1 MHLFNPHNDL
11 ALANFNASYTPPV
24 SALKMAEDLALLPLW
39 YAPNNSKIVVEGAE
53 NKVFSESIKTLF
65 RIDATIVSFSEIGNF
80 PNEKI
85 VPWGWNPAL
94 RKKLLDANV
103 SEKNVPT
110 IDELKRLR
118 DYSGRQYAV
127 KMLRE
132 LKQENDFRQTLC
144 GESHYFTTLN
154 DVLQFLAS
162 QPGNSVLKMP
172 NSGSGKGLVWI
183 LGDTTDKQTDWVRRV
198 LKTQKGIVA
207 EPVLKKTR
215 DFAMEF
221 CMENGKTEFVGYSLF
236 RSTTSGAYMGNEL
249 MCDAAIEKE
258 LTRYV
263 SIDIL
268 LQIRELL
275 QKKLPQFFPFY
286 NGYVGVDMMICET
299 PSGFCV
305 QPCVEINMRM
315 NMGLVA
321 HKFRERF
328 VVQGISGKFVVDFF
342 KKQNEALAF
351 HQKTQRDFPLVIEN
365 KKIKS
370 GYLALTPVSENTN
383 YVAYV
388 IVTPSSQIDEI
399 RNTSNNSSLTS

>member
-39 YAPNNSKIVVEGAE
+39 YAPSNSKIVAEDVE
-53 NKVFSESIKTLF
+53 NKAFSESIKTLF
-65 RIDATIVSFSEIGNF
+65 GIDTTIISFSEIGNF

-85 VPWGWNPAL
+85 APWGWNPAL

-127 KMLRE
+127 QLLRE
-132 LKQENDFRQTLC
+132 LKRESDFRQTLC
-144 GESHYFTTLN
+144 GESHYFTTLD

-162 QPGNSVLKMP
+162 QSGNSVLKMP

-183 LGDTTDKQTDWVRRV
+183 LGEITDKQTDWVRRV
-198 LKTQKGIVA
+198 LKTQNGIVI
-207 EPVLKKTR
+207 EPVLKKTC

-221 CMENGKTEFVGYSLF
+221 CMENGKAEFVGYSLF
-236 RSTTSGAYMGNEL
+236 RSTTSGAYVGNEL
-249 MCDAAIEKE
+249 ICDAAIEKE
-258 LTRYV
+258 LANYV
-263 SIDIL
+263 SVGIL
-268 LQIRELL
+268 FQIRELL
-275 QKKLPQFFPFY
+275 QKKLPQFFPLY

-299 PSGFCV
+299 PSGFRV

-328 VVQGISGKFVVDFF
+328 VIQGVSGKFVVDFF

-351 HQKTQRDFPLVIEN
+351 HQKTQQNFPLVIEN
-365 KKIKS
+365 GKIKS
-370 GYLALTPVSENTN
+370 GYLSLTPVNEHTN
-383 YVAYV
+383 YIAYA
-388 IVTPSSQIDEI
+388 IL
-399 RNTSNNSSLTS
+399 N